1 MKSDKIHVEKP
12 PKDGDKKKEQKEAL
26 INKDTVTIK
35 ESQKPTEMGNASDTA
50 WSKNV
55 KDSKNKG
62 TGSEIT
68 DGEDG

>member
-12 PKDGDKKKEQKEAL
+12 PKDGDQKKEQKEAL

-35 ESQKPTEMGNASDTA
+35 ENQGPTEIGNSSDTA
-50 WSKNV
+50 WGKNT
-55 KDSKNKG
+55 KDNKNKG

>member
-35 ESQKPTEMGNASDTA
+35 ESEGPTEIGNASDTS
-50 WSKNV
+50 WGKN
-55 KDSKNKG
+55 KEDSKNKG

>member
-1 MKSDKIHVEKP
+1 MGSDKIHVEKP
-12 PKDGDKKKEQKEAL
+12 AKEGDKKKQQKEAL

-35 ESQKPTEMGNASDTA
+35 ENQEPTEMGNISDTPWGKDA
-50 WSKNV
+50 E
-55 KDSKNKG
+55 DSKNKG

>member
-12 PKDGDKKKEQKEAL
+12 PKEDDKKKRQKEAL

-35 ESQKPTEMGNASDTA
+35 ENQEPTEMGTVNDTPWGKDA
-50 WSKNV
+50 

>member
-1 MKSDKIHVEKP
+1 MKSDKIYVEKP
-12 PKDGDKKKEQKEAL
+12 SPKDDKKKEQKEAL

-35 ESQKPTEMGNASDTA
+35 ENQEPTKMGTVNDTPWGKDA
-50 WSKNV
+50 KNSK
-55 KDSKNKG
+55 KKG